1 MFKMASVVKDGVSYE
16 IESFTNYNAGQVQST
31 LQNAAKY
38 SELMAAQAPG
48 VMSMSS
54 DERDS
59 ALFGISDIC
68 AEDES
73 IRSACY
79 YFEPG
84 VINPGSSLSTLYSTS
99 YSDGKAV
106 YSKNEGV
113 DGELDAAEYEKLKS
127 TGSMVASDPYI
138 VDSSDGSI
146 EYAVSVGYPVYS
158 KSGTFLGAAEI
169 NLSLD
174 TFENSNLTYGEY
186 STSSIFVIDN
196 NGEVVYADVSSDSD
210 ELDSDSVTGMIGSPL
225 DIDDDITEVK
235 SQLYSETMDRY
246 FEKRTN
252 PATGELGYVEV
263 VSIGFSPDD
272 VWATALFVDKEEAL
286 LNVYKAGALIA
297 FLMIVGGFAIV
308 FICIRVI
315 RKSLRPMDIVIQ
327 FAKKLRTGDMSKL
340 EFELDTDDEFA
351 LLARLFSETTE
362 TLDIYISEISSV
374 LNSMA
379 VGDLNVGITREY
391 LGDFNEIKES
401 LTKILE
407 SFNTTLSDINLAS
420 ESVSTGSDQV
430 SLAAQS
436 MSQGAVSQANAVEEL
451 TATIADVTIQVNKN
465 AQDAIN
471 VSNSMGDMRREIETS
486 NEHMK
491 DMLEAMDAINTRS
504 AEIEKISRTIE
515 DIAFQTNILAL
526 NAAVEA
532 ARAGSAGKG
541 FAVVADE
548 VRNLAN
554 KSGEAAANTTELI
567 QGSIDAV
574 NTGKRI
580 ADETAEVLESTVQKT
595 GEIASSAEVIASE
608 ARDQAAAIDQINI
621 GIEQIVNVVQ
631 TNSATAEETAA
642 SSEELSAQAMRMKQ
656 LVNRF
661 KLKLL
666 S

>member
-1 MFKMASVVKDGVSYE
+1 
-16 IESFTNYNAGQVQST
+16 
-31 LQNAAKY
+31 
-38 SELMAAQAPG
+38 
-48 VMSMSS
+48 
-54 DERDS
+54 
-59 ALFGISDIC
+59 
-68 AEDES
+68 
-73 IRSACY
+73 
-79 YFEPG
+79 
-84 VINPGSSLSTLYSTS
+84 
-99 YSDGKAV
+99 
-106 YSKNEGV
+106 
-113 DGELDAAEYEKLKS
+113 
-127 TGSMVASDPYI
+127 
-138 VDSSDGSI
+138 
-146 EYAVSVGYPVYS
+146 
-158 KSGTFLGAAEI
+158 
-169 NLSLD
+169 
-174 TFENSNLTYGEY
+174 
-186 STSSIFVIDN
+186 
-196 NGEVVYADVSSDSD
+196 
-210 ELDSDSVTGMIGSPL
+210 
-225 DIDDDITEVK
+225 
-235 SQLYSETMDRY
+235 
-246 FEKRTN
+246 
-252 PATGELGYVEV
+252 
-263 VSIGFSPDD
+263 
-272 VWATALFVDKEEAL
+272 
-286 LNVYKAGALIA
+286 
-297 FLMIVGGFAIV
+297 
-308 FICIRVI
+308 
-315 RKSLRPMDIVIQ
+315 MDIVIQ